1 MATYVFTNEEFLGR
15 TNRTGSFTYD
25 GVVTAASTK
34 NSNGKDILSGTGTAK
49 EDVKEYADADVS
61 ELNVYKSIPSRAVRE
76 NGKLY
81 QTFEVN
87 LRADKGIVSEI
98 TLEDTWGSGLSN
110 LSELKIK
117 TVNGSNVGVTEG
129 TTYSNMTDLNAA
141 LQSVVLAEGES
152 ITISYRMEV
161 DDSIYTEM
169 TSNMGKFGNIIEAD
183 YKDNRD
189 NDKEKVSNLAYAD
202 ANGPEMSKTATA
214 YDETT
219 GVITWKVTIK
229 LNDYLEDFKNS
240 NNSIEDYITGIVETP
255 GTGLN
260 AAVQVGGITEEA
272 EGIYSIVYTTSVT
285 DDYKRRLEYGSYTFS
300 NTVSAKVG
308 NKDVSA
314 SATRT
319 AGTNNWISK
328 SFLSFDKTTRTL
340 IWDVT
345 LNIPNGVSNV
355 ELTDLV
361 QETTRHVVQ
370 PFVSYNGAV
379 IAKAQ
384 DDDGSLVISDSGI
397 VRTWESSGQGYKL
410 GLTDDFVQNH
420 VGQLVTFIFTTKIP
434 DGFDWTNQTEFT
446 NKVRLTYTDAVL
458 GNQSKDVEA
467 TWKDENKQGVV
478 ITKKATPDGTKNSIA
493 YEVRVDL
500 SEIANLT
507 AGETITLTDTLPDLM
522 KFNDDATA
530 KLVYV
535 YQNSEDTS
543 QGDAAITASDV
554 ADANARNFSF
564 TVTDKMVAAVAAGSA
579 ASSWYKP
586 TVVISYTASIADE
599 KSFIMAG
606 NTENITNSV
615 TGKKGET
622 SLGTA
627 TATAALTPK
636 ASETLSLIHI

>member
-1 MATYVFTNEEFLGR
+1 MKLLKGKYKIRNRIMAAFLAVTMLLTLVPTRQMQVYAAGEGKVNVDSFTVKVNGEPLENVTEIKEGDQILILCDWSLDDSDKTVDTYKVDLSSMLSDLKLVAGMPTTVYDSELGAVGTVTIDENGVATYVFTNEEFLGR

-129 TTYSNMTDLNAA
+129 TTYSNMADLNDA

-161 DDSIYTEM
+161 DDSIYTEK

-189 NDKEKVSNLAYAD
+189 NDKTKVSNLAYAD

-240 NNSIEDYITGIVETP
+240 NKSIADYITGIVETP

-260 AAVQVGGITEEA
+260 EAVQVRGITEEA

-285 DDYKRRLEYGSYTFS
+285 DDYKRRLEYSSYTFS
-300 NTVSAKVG
+300 NTISAKVG

-314 SATRT
+314 SATKT
-319 AGTNNWISK
+319 AGTNSWISK
-328 SFLSFDKTTRTL
+328 SFLYFDGTTRIL
-340 IWDVT
+340 AWDVT
-345 LNIPNGVSNV
+345 LHIPNGVSNV
-355 ELTDLV
+355 ELTDFV

-370 PFVSYNGAV
+370 PSVSYYGAV

-384 DDDGSLVISDSGI
+384 DDDGSLVIVNSSI

-410 GLTDDFVQNH
+410 GLTDDFVQTH
-420 VGQLVTFIFTTKIP
+420 RGTWLCLLLPRKSRMISIGQIR
-434 DGFDWTNQTEFT
+434 Q
-446 NKVRLTYTDAVL
+446 
-458 GNQSKDVEA
+458 
-467 TWKDENKQGVV
+467 
-478 ITKKATPDGTKNSIA
+478 
-493 YEVRVDL
+493 
-500 SEIANLT
+500 NLP
-507 AGETITLTDTLPDLM
+507 IKYIL
-522 KFNDDATA
+522 
-530 KLVYV
+530 
-535 YQNSEDTS
+535 
-543 QGDAAITASDV
+543 
-554 ADANARNFSF
+554 
-564 TVTDKMVAAVAAGSA
+564 
-579 ASSWYKP
+579 
-586 TVVISYTASIADE
+586 
-599 KSFIMAG
+599 
-606 NTENITNSV
+606 
-615 TGKKGET
+615 
-622 SLGTA
+622 
-627 TATAALTPK
+627 
-636 ASETLSLIHI
+636 LIQMPF

>member
-1 MATYVFTNEEFLGR
+1 MKLLNGKYKIRNRIMAAFLAVTMLLTLVPTGQMQVYAAGEGKVNVDSFTVKVNGEQLENVTEIKEGDQVLILCDWSLDDSDKTVDTYKVDLSSMLSDLKLVAEMPATVYDSELGAVGTVTIDENGVATYVFTNEEFLGR
-15 TNRTGSFTYD
+15 TNRTGSSTYD

-49 EDVKEYADADVS
+49 EDVKEYTDADVKYYADAEVS
-61 ELNVYKSIPSRAVRE
+61 ELNVDKSIPSRAVRE

-87 LRADKGIVSEI
+87 LRADKGIVSGI
-98 TLEDTWGSGLSN
+98 TLEDIAGSGLRN

-117 TVNGSNVGVTEG
+117 TVNGSDVGVTEG

-141 LQSVVLAEGES
+141 LQSAELAEGES

-161 DDSIYTEM
+161 DDSIYTEK
-169 TSNMGKFGNIIEAD
+169 TSNMGKFGNIIKAD

-189 NDKEKVSNLAYAD
+189 SDKEKESNLVYAD
-202 ANGPEMSKTATA
+202 ANGPEMSLTATA

-240 NNSIEDYITGIVETP
+240 NKSIADYITGIVETP

-260 AAVQVGGITEEA
+260 AAVKVSGITEEA

-328 SFLSFDKTTRTL
+328 SFLYFDGTTRIL

-355 ELTDLV
+355 ELTDFV

-370 PFVSYNGAV
+370 PSVSYNGAV

-384 DDDGSLVISDSGI
+384 DDGQSGYF
-397 VRTWESSGQGYKL
+397 EQQYCKNMGKL
-410 GLTDDFVQNH
+410 RAGL
-420 VGQLVTFIFTTKIP
+420 
-434 DGFDWTNQTEFT
+434 
-446 NKVRLTYTDAVL
+446 
-458 GNQSKDVEA
+458 
-467 TWKDENKQGVV
+467 
-478 ITKKATPDGTKNSIA
+478 
-493 YEVRVDL
+493 
-500 SEIANLT
+500 
-507 AGETITLTDTLPDLM
+507 
-522 KFNDDATA
+522 
-530 KLVYV
+530 
-535 YQNSEDTS
+535 
-543 QGDAAITASDV
+543 
-554 ADANARNFSF
+554 
-564 TVTDKMVAAVAAGSA
+564 
-579 ASSWYKP
+579 
-586 TVVISYTASIADE
+586 
-599 KSFIMAG
+599 
-606 NTENITNSV
+606 
-615 TGKKGET
+615 
-622 SLGTA
+622 
-627 TATAALTPK
+627 
-636 ASETLSLIHI
+636 